1 MTCANEQLDYA
12 LLSAGLT
19 MMHRQVAQLVS
30 DMLLLLLLSCL
41 VLTAIRTHHTVVCTP
56 CALHHCMRGLTPP
69 T

>member
-1 MTCANEQLDYA
+1 MERLDHA

-56 CALHHCMRGLTPP
+56 CALHGCMRGVTPS